1 MSVKSQYN
9 VGIQGIILDALR
21 LLNINNVES
30 EKAVKIY
37 NKYLDAKYVGKRSR
51 RLLAYT
57 ALYILLRLEH
67 VPITINRFARILN
80 VSVKSLSS
88 CYRSMIRE
96 LGLVLPSIDIE
107 RYVDYILGSLN
118 ADTLYD
124 LRYDALYMAKCL
136 KDDNTI
142 NSKNPA
148 GVAAAIVCLVISKR
162 DPANAGRYVREAA
175 SLAGISIVTLK
186 KRIKELNTILS

>member
-1 MSVKSQYN
+1 MSVKSEYN
-9 VGIQGIILDALR
+9 IGIQGIILDALR
-21 LLNINNVES
+21 LLNINDVEA
-30 EKAVKIY
+30 EKAVNIY
-37 NKYLDAKYVGKRSR
+37 NKYLNAKYVGKRSR
-51 RLLAYT
+51 RLLAYA

-118 ADTLYD
+118 ADTL
-124 LRYDALYMAKCL
+124 RYDALYIAECL
-136 KDDNTI
+136 KDDNAI

-162 DPANAGRYVREAA
+162 DPVNAGRYIREVA